1 MLTRYIQ
8 TAMGQAVYELL
19 DDGSFYGEIP
29 ACPGVMSNAVTLEAC
44 REDLQSALEEWLI
57 LGLHLGHRLPVLNGI
72 DINPAAAEV
81 A

>member
-8 TAMGQAVYELL
+8 TAMQQAVYELL
-19 DDGSFYGEIP
+19 EDGTFYGEIP
-29 ACPGVMSNAVTLEAC
+29 TCPGVMGNAATLEAC

-57 LGLHLGHRLPVLNGI
+57 LGLRLGHTLPILEGI
-72 DINPAAAEV
+72 DLNPVMGEV